1 MAARGFTLLE
11 LLVVIAIIAI
21 LLAAIPGFVLRDT
34 SSVEVRS
41 AARTLADGLRETRSR
56 ALVANRPQA
65 FAIDLE
71 GRRFRPGEGRPLKQL
86 ERDLELSLTTA
97 RTLVSESVGSGT
109 IRFFPDGSSTGGRIG
124 VARGDTRAFVS
135 VDWLTG
141 DVRIEDAS
149 R

>member
-21 LLAAIPGFVLRDT
+21 LLAAVPGFVLRDS

-41 AARTLADGLRETRSR
+41 AARALADGLRETRSR
-56 ALVANRPQA
+56 ALVANQPQA

-86 ERDLELSLTTA
+86 ERDLDLSLTTA
-97 RTLVSESVGSGT
+97 RALSSDAGSGS

-124 VARGDTRAFVS
+124 VGRAGTVAFVT

-141 DVRIEDAS
+141 DVRIEDAP

>member
-11 LLVVIAIIAI
+11 LLVVIAVIGI
-21 LLAAIPGFVLRDT
+21 LLAAIPSFVLRD
-34 SSVEVRS
+34 SASVEVRS
-41 AARTLADGLRETRSR
+41 AARALADGLRETRSR
-56 ALVANRPQA
+56 ALVVNRPQA

-71 GRRFRPGEGRPLKQL
+71 GRQFRPGEGRPLKQL
-86 ERDLELSLTTA
+86 ERNLELSLTTA
-97 RTLVSESVGSGT
+97 RELVSEAGGGS

-124 VARGDTRAFVS
+124 VARGDTLAFVT

-141 DVRIEDAS
+141 DVRIESAP